1 MLMSMNRAM
10 VGDDVFRDDPTVN
23 KLEAMTAD
31 LLGKEA
37 AMFVTTGTLSNQI
50 AMRLHVGPLQ
60 EVLCDHRAHIHVW
73 EVGGIHATGAAVAAV
88 KPEPGESFLTAESVM
103 ANART
108 DNCLYHQPVT
118 KLLSL
123 ENTLNGDVMPMEQLE
138 AAVSTAR
145 DLGLSA
151 HLDGARLWNA
161 CAASGHTPAEYA
173 APFDTVSVCLSKGL
187 GAPVGSV
194 LVGSEDHIEEARH
207 YRKMLGGGWR
217 QAGVLAAAGIYAL
230 ENHRERLV
238 DDHAAAS
245 DLADGLV
252 KLGFDVQPPKT
263 NMVWCGPPP
272 IEGTG
277 LRSYDELFLR
287 LQREAGILVGG
298 AYGGPAGRQPWGEAA
313 KAMRFVTH
321 MHTPRMTGVP
331 ALLNGLAKLL
341 KRAL

>member
-1 MLMSMNRAM
+1 
-10 VGDDVFRDDPTVN
+10 
-23 KLEAMTAD
+23 
-31 LLGKEA
+31 
-37 AMFVTTGTLSNQI
+37 MFVTTGTLSNQI

-263 NMVWCGPPP
+263 NMVWCGPPNDVSDAA
-272 IEGTG
+272 
-277 LRSYDELFLR
+277 LN
-287 LQREAGILVGG
+287 EAIASLASEERVLVGG
-298 AYGGPAGRQPWGEAA
+298 AYGGPAGRHPFADS
-313 KAMRFVTH
+313 KRAMRFVKH
-321 MHTPRMTGVP
+321 LQTPRETAVP
-331 ALLNGLAKLL
+331 ALLRGL
-341 KRAL
+341 KRALRR